1 MQTRYT
7 ERTIMACFIRGPR
20 QPERAIQNGTSASVR
35 PLALA
40 SVARAAGPMILCVL
54 ALGCKREA
62 PGPEEC
68 VAFAEAWLK
77 AHPPTSLLIAD
88 HAFDELVR
96 HCLTEPYDR
105 ELVSCVVAGSHPER
119 CRVAYARRVETRR
132 EERLR

>member
-1 MQTRYT
+1 
-7 ERTIMACFIRGPR
+7 MASFIRGPR
-20 QPERAIQNGTSASVR
+20 QPERATHDTTPAGARQLTS
-35 PLALA
+35 L
-40 SVARAAGPMILCVL
+40 ARAAGPLLVGVL
-54 ALGCKREA
+54 ALGCRREA

-77 AHPPTSLLIAD
+77 THPPTSLLLAD

-105 ELVSCVVAGSHPER
+105 TLVSCVVDGRSPER
-119 CRVAYARRVETRR
+119 CRVDYARRVELRR

>member
-1 MQTRYT
+1 
-7 ERTIMACFIRGPR
+7 MACFIRGPL
-20 QPERAIQNGTSASVR
+20 QPERAIQSATR
-35 PLALA
+35 AGLGNLAIL
-40 SVARAAGPMILCVL
+40 ARAAGPLLLCAV
-54 ALGCKREA
+54 ALGCRREA

-77 AHPPTSLLIAD
+77 THPPTSLLVAD

-105 ELVSCVVAGSHPER
+105 TLVACVVAGRSPER
-119 CRVAYARRVETRR
+119 CRVDYARRVEARR

>member
-1 MQTRYT
+1 
-7 ERTIMACFIRGPR
+7 MACFIRGRR
-20 QPERAIQNGTSASVR
+20 QPERAIQSATSGSASS
-35 PLALA
+35 L
-40 SVARAAGPMILCVL
+40 VARVAGPMFPGVLFARAVLLCVL
-54 ALGCKREA
+54 ALGCNREA

-77 AHPPTSLLIAD
+77 THPPTSLLVAD

>member
-1 MQTRYT
+1 
-7 ERTIMACFIRGPR
+7 MACFIRGPR
-20 QPERAIQNGTSASVR
+20 QPERAVQRATRVGAG
-35 PLALA
+35 PLAML
-40 SVARAAGPMILCVL
+40 ARAAGPLLLCGV
-54 ALGCKREA
+54 ALGCTREA

-77 AHPPTSLLIAD
+77 THPPTSLLVAD

-105 ELVSCVVAGSHPER
+105 ALVSCVVAGSSPDR
-119 CRVAYARRVETRR
+119 CRVDYVRRVETRR

>member
-1 MQTRYT
+1 
-7 ERTIMACFIRGPR
+7 MACFIRGPR
-20 QPERAIQNGTSASVR
+20 QPERAIQTATSAGVAR
-35 PLALA
+35 RACH
-40 SVARAAGPMILCVL
+40 ARAAGPLVLCLV
-54 ALGCKREA
+54 ALGCRREA

-77 AHPPTSLLIAD
+77 THPQTSMLVAD

-105 ELVSCVVAGSHPER
+105 ELVSCVVTGRNPER
-119 CRVAYARRVETRR
+119 CRVDYARRVETRR